1 MKEDIKI
8 LLSKGYLVEQNMAFL
23 LSDLFSDV
31 SLAEILLKFNP
42 PKIITQDFF
51 NKNLDKIIKSSNDEK
66 FLLKI
71 KEHFS
76 LFEKEKDSEKAEA
89 EKEIRKEFGKIN
101 DIEIVEE
108 RSFVQRKISVE
119 DFIKYFRDRYLVLRN
134 CLQDRD
140 LEGLSS
146 IGKIS
151 GQRRVLSVIGLVYD
165 KKITKNRNILLEL
178 EDLTGK
184 ISVIVHRDKKELF
197 EKASNVVLDE
207 VIAVKGAGS
216 NEIMFANDIILPDL
230 ATEQKKSPVEHL
242 VAFTADLH
250 VGSDKFLEEN
260 FLKFIDWLNGKI
272 GSEKQ
277 KEFAKK
283 VKYFFIVGDTVDGVG
298 VYPGQEQELKIKDI
312 EEQYKLLAEFL
323 GRIRKDVTIIMCA
336 GGKHDASCFIEPQ
349 PKIPKE
355 IAPELYKLKNLIIT
369 TNPATIRIA
378 KSKNFPGF
386 NVLMYHGD
394 SYDYYVDVN
403 DNLRLNNAKMK
414 PDTIIHFL
422 LKKRHLAPSHTSTT
436 YYPFEKDFLTIRTI
450 PDIFVSGH
458 IHKSA
463 ISHYNNIVIIS
474 CSCWQKK
481 TAYQEKF
488 GHEPDPCKVPILNLK
503 TGKITVMDFS

>member
-1 MKEDIKI
+1 MKEDIRT
-8 LLSKGYLVEQNMAFL
+8 LLSRGYLVEQNLAFL
-23 LSDLFSDV
+23 LSDLFSDF
-31 SLAEILLKFNP
+31 SLAELLLRFNP

-51 NKNLDKIIKSSNDEK
+51 YNNLKDMIKSNNDER
-66 FLLKI
+66 FLAIVKKHFPSFNKDEKLEEI
-71 KEHFS
+71 KDEVREE
-76 LFEKEKDSEKAEA
+76 LER
-89 EKEIRKEFGKIN
+89 IR
-101 DIEIVEE
+101 DIEIIEE
-108 RSFVQRKISVE
+108 RTFTQRKITVE
-119 DFIKYFRDRYLVLRN
+119 DFVKYFRDRYLILKN

-140 LEGLSS
+140 LQGLSS

-151 GQRRVLSVIGLVYD
+151 GQRRVISIIGLVYD
-165 KKITKNRNILLEL
+165 KKITKNKNILLEL
-178 EDLTGK
+178 EDLTGRV
-184 ISVIVHRDKKELF
+184 SVIVHRDKKELF
-197 EKASNVVLDE
+197 EKATNVVLDE

-216 NEIMFANDIILPDL
+216 NEIIFANDIISPNI
-230 ATEQKKSPVEHL
+230 ATEQKKSPIEQL

-277 KEFAKK
+277 REFAKK
-283 VKYFFIVGDTVDGVG
+283 VKYLFIVGDTVDGVG
-298 VYPGQEQELKIKDI
+298 VYPGQEKELKIKDI
-312 EEQYKLLAEFL
+312 KEQYALLAEYL
-323 GRIRKDVTIIMCA
+323 GRIRKEVTIILCA

-355 IAPELYKLKNLIIT
+355 IAPKLYELKNLIIT
-369 TNPATIRIA
+369 TNPATVRIA
-378 KSKNFPGF
+378 KSKNFSGF

-403 DNLRLNNAKMK
+403 DSLRMNNAKLK
-414 PDTIIHFL
+414 PDMIIHFL

-436 YYPFEKDFLTIRTI
+436 YHPFEKDFLAIRTI

-463 ISHYNNIVIIS
+463 VSHYNNIVTIS

>member
-8 LLSKGYLVEQNMAFL
+8 LLSKGYLVEQSMAFL
-23 LSDLFSDV
+23 LNNLFNDI
-31 SLAEILLKFNP
+31 SLAELLLRFNP
-42 PKIITQDFF
+42 PRIITKDFF
-51 NKNLDKIIKSSNDEK
+51 YNNLNKFVESSNDEK
-66 FLLKI
+66 FLAI
-71 KEHFS
+71 VKEHFS
-76 LFEKEKDSEKAEA
+76 LNEKEKSFEEIEQ
-89 EKEIRKEFGKIN
+89 EKEKFEKIK
-101 DIEIVEE
+101 DVEIVEE
-108 RSFVQRKISVE
+108 RVFTQRKIAVD
-119 DFIKYFRDRYLVLRN
+119 DFIKYFRDRYLVLKN

-140 LEGLSS
+140 LEGLCS

-151 GQRRVLSVIGLVYD
+151 GQKKVLSVIGLVYD
-165 KKITKNRNILLEL
+165 KKTTKNKNILLEL

-207 VIAVKGAGS
+207 VIAVKGTGS
-216 NEIMFANDIILPDL
+216 NEIVFANDIIFPDL
-230 ATEQKKSPVEHL
+230 ATEQKKSPVEQL

-260 FLKFIDWLNGKI
+260 FLKFIDWLNGNI

-298 VYPGQEQELKIKDI
+298 VYPGQEKELRIKDVR
-312 EEQYKLLAEFL
+312 EQYKLLAEYL
-323 GRIRKDVTIIMCA
+323 NKIRKDVTIIMCA

-369 TNPATIRIA
+369 TNPAIVKIA

-403 DNLRLNNAKMK
+403 DNLRQINAKMK

-436 YYPFEKDFLTIRTI
+436 YYPFEKDFLAIRTI

-463 ISHYNNIVIIS
+463 ISRYNNIITIS